1 MHRTNLSENNLWII
15 RSFYALWIFV
25 LMSEQV
31 YIRKMIWYS
40 PAVKLISIANQK
52 CGYLWPITKKEYFT
66 KSFGMQILEWSNQGY
81 RRKTKY
87 ILFLNFLNYKWTLF
101 NPTQIIFTHLKYLYP
116 WKATN
121 CSVKFNNFD
130 ENRFE
135 EMMGYSK
142 SRKKLTS

>member
-40 PAVKLISIANQK
+40 PAVKLISSADICDPLQSKNISQNLLECRFWSEA
-52 CGYLWPITKKEYFT
+52 TKA
-66 KSFGMQILEWSNQGY
+66 I

-121 CSVKFNNFD
+121 FSVKFNNFD

-135 EMMGYSK
+135 WMIGYSK